1 MVDMS
6 CLIGAALTV
15 VFLFAAL
22 AFLSNSP
29 VSLVAGPDA
38 TNDDMPTAD
47 GEPRDV
53 PDSVITVYAPDH
65 LYALGYVVV
74 PSQQHRVRLDCSES
88 EARS

>member
-15 VFLFAAL
+15 VFLCAAL
-22 AFLSNSP
+22 AFLSNSS

-38 TNDDMPTAD
+38 TDDDDMPTGD
-47 GEPRDV
+47 GEPANV

-74 PSQQHRVRLDCSES
+74 SHTPAHGTES
-88 EARS
+88 EARHE